1 MKRVIGDEL
10 ARVDSSRETLEKWY
24 EFLKESAKNVAFG
37 PNVYDNL
44 KPFEKDGFKVPSV
57 NEQIEMEE
65 SGRIFYKI
73 TTADRIM
80 MRHMVQD
87 KYISSC
93 ITPVMERTLEYVLRY
108 VYEFVNQGVE
118 LPDID
123 GINMADVKDFLN
135 GKTSTTDMLD
145 NCKENVFIK
154 ACLAI
159 VKTAE
164 IKILQKNVYDN
175 SYDLDMRNKLK
186 DYTHMVKPWVE
197 KVEQKID
204 NVISIKGISF
214 PSLIV
219 ETVRDS
225 LETPSDNMANI
236 MYKRENAL
244 NYHPVVMVKIKY
256 FDDMFETLPTITP
269 RFIHGLGMDEGYSQ
283 AFINMINEKYFVLS
297 MNPVDKLM
305 ASTKQPYGSCLS
317 LCGESSNEGS
327 TGMNIANGTG
337 LFSLMPSDE
346 VYMIYYCNGK
356 HKNMYWEK
364 EEWDK
369 QPENRDKNKAYKFF
383 KFTLRQFGYNCVMKT
398 EHETSLLRQYIED
411 DYPDHRYLFE
421 ERILPGRTY
430 SVAGETKLM
439 ELANAVLLDGVGV
452 RTGFT
457 TLRKAY
463 EAEEAGELHSILYHA
478 PFTSEALTRGYMER
492 NEICFL
498 DRYGFMRGIYFDNV
512 QLESRL
518 HTSIVGETSASLKG
532 REIATDTKTHKY
544 SSVRTGCVRHG
555 SGGVTERDTT
565 SGINSFTFL
574 SGTAGYSTF
583 NQRVQICDE
592 CGEVE
597 YIAYKPYNSDN
608 KESDYML
615 KVDGGRLV
623 CKKCAKEL
631 GYNKCD
637 SCGVWYTDDQKEEH
651 KLLDLNEY
659 LPYPERIKDGYRY
672 LCKKQLSRIEHTR
685 ENFSRSGYNRD
696 QDNNHICPICGE
708 VHHDYFYTY
717 NTDIDLTKYVV
728 KMTIDGVDI
737 KARVCSSCLRDCM
750 ICDVCK
756 KLVYIDPESTDPI
769 LLLPNKRI
777 VCPHC
782 VDKIRLE
789 KKKKQALK
797 EAMLE
802 LQQNGRDYVYED
814 SDIEGG
820 DMDLLDVED
829 VHTWGNRSMASLGV
843 SPWSE
848 HKRKKI
854 KDVTKQIDS
863 RTSRSGNGY
872 PELQVDLV
880 IPF

>member
-37 PNVYDNL
+37 PNVYNNL
-44 KPFEKDGFKVPSV
+44 KPFQKDGFKVPSV
-57 NEQIEMEE
+57 NEQIEMGE

-80 MRHMVQD
+80 MRHMIQD
-87 KYISSC
+87 KYQGNY

-123 GINMADVKDFLN
+123 GIDMAEVKDFLS
-135 GKTSTTDMLD
+135 GKTNIDDMLGNYKD
-145 NCKENVFIK
+145 NVFIK

-164 IKILQKNVYDN
+164 VKILQKNVYDN
-175 SYDLDMRNKLK
+175 SYDLDTRNKLK
-186 DYTHMVKPWVE
+186 DYTNMVEPWVE
-197 KVEQKID
+197 KVEQKINEVTD
-204 NVISIKGISF
+204 EISF
-214 PSLIV
+214 YYLI
-219 ETVRDS
+219 ESVRNN
-225 LETPSDNMANI
+225 LETPLDTMASI
-236 MYKRENAL
+236 MYKRECVL
-244 NYHPVVMVKIKY
+244 NYRPVVMIKIKY
-256 FDDMFETLPTITP
+256 FDNMFETIPFTTP
-269 RFIHGLGMDEGYSQ
+269 AFIHRLEMDDIGSQ
-283 AFINMINEKYFVLS
+283 ALINMINEKYFVLS
-297 MNPVDKLM
+297 MNPIDKLM

-317 LCGESSNEGS
+317 LCSESSNEGS

-383 KFTLRQFGYNCVMKT
+383 KFTLRQLGYNCVMKT
-398 EHETSLLRQYIED
+398 EHEAPLLRQCIED
-411 DYPDHRYLFE
+411 DYPDHKGLFE

-430 SVAGETKLM
+430 SVAGEVKLM
-439 ELANAVLLDGVGV
+439 ELVNAILLDEVGV

-492 NEICFL
+492 NEICFY
-498 DRYGFMRGIYFDNV
+498 DRYGFARGIYFDNV

-532 REIATDTKTHKY
+532 KEIATDTKTHKY

-565 SGINSFTFL
+565 GDINSFTFM
-574 SGTAGYSTF
+574 SGKAGYSAF
-583 NQRVQICDE
+583 NQRVQICDQ
-592 CGEVE
+592 CGGVE
-597 YIAYKPYNSDN
+597 YVASRSCGYDNTTSDH
-608 KESDYML
+608 ML
-615 KVDGGRLV
+615 AIDGGKLI
-623 CKKCAKEL
+623 CTECAKEL
-631 GYNKCD
+631 GYHKCN
-637 SCGVWYTDDQKEEH
+637 SCGVWYTEDQKEDH
-651 KLLDLNEY
+651 KLIDLNEY

-672 LCKKQLSRIEHTR
+672 LCKKQLKKIEHTL
-685 ENFSRSGYNRD
+685 ENFSRSGYNREK
-696 QDNNHICPICGE
+696 DNSHICPICGE
-708 VHHDYFYTY
+708 VHHDYFYVY
-717 NTDIDLTKYVV
+717 NSDIDVTKYVT

-737 KARVCSSCLRDCM
+737 KVRVCGSCLRDCM

-802 LQQNGRDYVYED
+802 LQQNGKDYVYED
-814 SDIEGG
+814 SDVEGS
-820 DMDLLDVED
+820 DIDLLDVED
-829 VHTWGNRSMASLGV
+829 VHAWGDRGMGSLRV